1 MNGALISESV
11 LYSQEELLLLDPARI
26 PSHIA
31 IIMDGNRRWAKR
43 QGFPPMLGHW
53 CGAETLSNVVRA
65 ASELGVK
72 ALTVYVF
79 STENWNRSF
88 IETQALMHLLKS
100 YLHRK
105 LPSMLKEGIRLSAIG
120 DLTRLSSDIRQV
132 LEKTIEQTSRGQTIE
147 LILAI
152 SYGGRDEMRRAIC
165 AMIKDCL
172 NGKLSQDSLSEES
185 IIRYL
190 DTAGRPDPE
199 LLIRTGG
206 ESRLS
211 NFLLWQTSYTEMFIS
226 KILWPDF
233 TARDLLD
240 AIIEYQKRESR
251 RGI

>member
-1 MNGALISESV
+1 MSGALISTSAV
-11 LYSQEELLLLDPARI
+11 YSQEQLLALDRARI

-31 IIMDGNRRWAKR
+31 IIMDGNRRWAKK
-43 QGFPPMLGHW
+43 QGFPPMVGHW
-53 CGAETLSNVVRA
+53 CGAETLSNIIRA

-79 STENWNRSF
+79 STENWNRPF

-100 YLHRK
+100 HLQRR
-105 LPSMLKEGIRLSAIG
+105 LPSMRKEGIRLSAIG
-120 DLTRLSSDIRQV
+120 DLARLSPDIRSV
-132 LEKTIEQTSRGQTIE
+132 LENTIKQTATGETIEV
-147 LILAI
+147 ILAI
-152 SYGGRDEMRRAIC
+152 SYGGRDEMRRAIH

-172 NGKLSQDSLSEES
+172 SGKLSQDSLSEES

-233 TARDLLD
+233 TAQNLLD
-240 AIIEYQKRESR
+240 AVLEYQQRESR